1 MNIIT
6 VGVAGYVLLFFNFI
20 VLIILIKK
28 KFKCQSVSSF
38 YILSTSDVLNSILT
52 AIVLLINHADMMAN
66 TNYFHKNKRILN
78 INTQNKYSDTLLQFY
93 ETYNLS
99 GINYF
104 DLTACNTKN
113 LLMHNAMFLM
123 PFTNAFISLITFSIQ
138 CNLTATFI
146 NDRYNNYLQSEI
158 KMEQN
163 PIRISD
169 NINNSEYH
177 NIEVVNI
184 DDTSSNNEEL
194 IRSKDSYKNTT
205 TLKIEDKIPQFFH
218 NIEFKNI
225 SAKNKSIV
233 GMSVLSQWLIPIV
246 STGILY
252 FADYQNIGMMLQNE
266 NAECMYES
274 PFSFHNCFTTNEDMI
289 HTEDSHSRI
298 SIPIYNDYI
307 SNTSSMKLFNL
318 NVTENEIISKVYNIM
333 NSALNNTYNLESKH
347 FNDLSDLIHTENYID
362 PNNSI
367 NDINNTDSEISY
379 NKWIITNDLN
389 TYNWSNIFLKDKSDV
404 QIKNEKEEQIKKVI
418 LSWNVSS
425 IPLNLFEKN
434 KMKKNISQDNSLI
447 NDENMT
453 TLLVKDKNKMEQA
466 LLPISKEK
474 ILLDIIS
481 RIKSNTSKE
490 NKKKEGTKTKRSGLQ
505 YYDIENNISTIETVT
520 VITELYQDVDK
531 LFETTTICTMDK
543 CIISTKFL
551 RLYFLVLMFIIYF
564 LPIILSSVLQVRS
577 KFVCQNVLGKLKEK
591 NSIRY
596 IISNNSGLNIEYNNK
611 EPDHVSSHIKIYDN
625 ILKESIQVN
634 KLLEKFKVSLI
645 IGIMLWTP
653 IFVQTILKVF
663 LCINVSTW
671 ITDCTFLCTI
681 FNDIIKSIFNL
692 NIVTIQEIPKS
703 SSRKENSVHPSK

>member
-1 MNIIT
+1 MNVIT
-6 VGVAGYVLLFFNFI
+6 IGVAGYILLFFNFF

-38 YILSTSDVLNSILT
+38 YILSTSDVLNSVLT
-52 AIVLLINHADMMAN
+52 AIVLLINHADMMTN

-78 INTQNKYSDTLLQFY
+78 INTQNKYSDTFLQFY

-104 DLTACNTKN
+104 NLTACNTKN

-138 CNLTATFI
+138 CNLSATFI
-146 NDRYNNYLQSEI
+146 SDKYNNYLQSEI
-158 KMEQN
+158 NMEQN
-163 PIRISD
+163 PIRNSD

-177 NIEVVNI
+177 NIEVVNKG
-184 DDTSSNNEEL
+184 DTSPNNEEL
-194 IRSKDSYKNTT
+194 IRSKDAYKNTT
-205 TLKIEDKIPQFFH
+205 TLKIEEKIPQFFH

-298 SIPIYNDYI
+298 TIPIYNDYV
-307 SNTSSMKLFNL
+307 SDTNSMKLFNL

-333 NSALNNTYNLESKH
+333 NLALNNTYNLKNKNFSG
-347 FNDLSDLIHTENYID
+347 LSDLIYTKNYID

-367 NDINNTDSEISY
+367 NNINNTDSEISY
-379 NKWIITNDLN
+379 NKWIIKNDN
-389 TYNWSNIFLKDKSDV
+389 ITYNWSNIFFKHENNL
-404 QIKNEKEEQIKKVI
+404 QIKNEKEEQIKK
-418 LSWNVSS
+418 LLLPRNVSS
-425 IPLNLFEKN
+425 IQLNLFEKN
-434 KMKKNISQDNSLI
+434 KMNKNISQDNGLI

-453 TLLVKDKNKMEQA
+453 TLLVKDKNRTEQA

-481 RIKSNTSKE
+481 RIKTSTFKD
-490 NKKKEGTKTKRSGLQ
+490 NKKKEGTKIKKSGLQ
-505 YYDIENNISTIETVT
+505 YYNIENNISTTETVT
-520 VITELYQDVDK
+520 ITTELYQDIDK
-531 LFETTTICTMDK
+531 LFETTTTCTMDK

-551 RLYFLVLMFIIYF
+551 RLYFLMLMFIIYF

-577 KFVCQNVLGKLKEK
+577 KFICQNVLSKLKEK

-596 IISNNSGLNIEYNNK
+596 IISRNTCFNMEYNNK
-611 EPDHVSSHIKIYDN
+611 RSDHTCNQIKIYDN
-625 ILKESIQVN
+625 ILQESIQVN
-634 KLLEKFKVSLI
+634 RLLKTIKVSLI

-653 IFVQTILKVF
+653 IFLQIIFKVF

-671 ITDCTFLCTI
+671 ITDCTFLCAT
-681 FNDIIKSIFNL
+681 FNDIIRNIFNL

-703 SSRKENSVHPSK
+703 SSKKENSVHPSK